1 MYLYTHIQR
10 PATRAYFSRCIP
22 HLRRET
28 AEGAQL
34 FIPNTC
40 QLSHFTRFAPCA
52 PGRNI
57 CHAAKHGKPAMH
69 RLGPQD
75 HEHSASTDHCPSLV
89 RAGGFAHI
97 VAKAYGASAPVDL
110 AVGLHLVA
118 RRSRPRGPRQAAR
131 VGQRL
136 SRRSRRSRR
145 RGYSLTG
152 SMTTTT
158 TTWTRSRRVS
168 SRRTSSL
175 RVSKPRTSNR
185 AMPRPMR
192 NPCRSPSLRRRRR
205 R

>member
-1 MYLYTHIQR
+1 MPHNPVSHDVSHVFAERQTRGHNYL
-10 PATRAYFSRCIP
+10 F
-22 HLRRET
+22 
-28 AEGAQL
+28 
-34 FIPNTC
+34 PNTC
-40 QLSHFTRFAPCA
+40 QSSNFTHFAPQA
-52 PGRNI
+52 PGRSI
-57 CHAAKHGKPAMH
+57 CHARKHGKHAMH

-75 HEHSASTDHCPSLV
+75 HEHSASTDHCPGLV
-89 RAGGFAHI
+89 GAGGFAHI
-97 VAKAYGASAPVDL
+97 VAKVCGASAPVDL

-136 SRRSRRSRR
+136 SRRSRRSMR
-145 RGYSLTG
+145 RGYLTG

-175 RVSKPRTSNR
+175 RVSSPRASSR
-185 AMPRPMR
+185 AMPHPMR